1 MLLYLLEKG
10 KISRKEAGNLMGLK
24 NTKIYEILAKMVVQN
39 LIKKQDKGRATPT
52 NYKAFSPSFP
62 NVTTL

>member
-1 MLLYLLEKG
+1 
-10 KISRKEAGNLMGLK
+10 MGLK